1 MNELTAEW
9 VEKAEGDYATAGR
22 ELRARKSPNYDAV
35 CFHAQQAAEKYLKAY
50 LQEREAVFPRI
61 HNLIQLLELCLP
73 LDVSFE
79 FQRNLL
85 IRLDRYSVR
94 FRYPGESAEKDEARA
109 AFETIRVVRRFMRTK
124 LGLPADT
131 K

>member
-9 VEKAEGDYATAGR
+9 IDKAEGDYATAGR
-22 ELRARKSPNYDAV
+22 EFRARKNPNYDAV

-50 LQEREAVFPRI
+50 LQERAMVFPRI

-73 LDVSFE
+73 LDTGFE

-94 FRYPGESAEKDEARA
+94 FRYPGESADKDEARA
-109 AFETIRVVRRFMRTK
+109 AFETIRMVRRFMRTK
-124 LGLPADT
+124 LGLPADAR
-131 K
+131 